1 MKRTSSRI
9 ATSCPS
15 MEILKPAPRHPR
27 NPPFAPQSSAHMLIA
42 SGSITIAF
50 SLQEALQYLCRSKE
64 QPRIAGR
71 TRAPSESSN
80 SYHLRAFSIG
90 NWHAKRLICSILFEC
105 SVHVIYRILLE
116 PLRMNR
122 PRTNAPEA
130 IEPRATPLPDER
142 GKSFSGLA
150 NMRTTIAIPLLPL
163 QVILQF
169 YMIIASPPAII
180 ALYTLLAFSYTRAMT
195 PCPKPD
201 ALPSPFPSPFPFLP
215 NAFPMVILRIKK
227 TCFLTPLIPLC
238 EVSSRL
244 FHLKVYL
251 NPLLFAQ
258 FIAPHSISCQDHD
271 RSSIP
276 RMLSSSCTFP
286 MLFFAFRSRLFP
298 FRYEGEG
305 VRNAWLPALSRRFA
319 PSIESCEHHVEIRF
333 HSHAA

>member
-15 MEILKPAPRHPR
+15 MEILKPGPRHPR
-27 NPPFAPQSSAHMLIA
+27 NPPFAPQSSKYMLIA
-42 SGSITIAF
+42 GGSITIAF

-71 TRAPSESSN
+71 TRATSESSN
-80 SYHLRAFSIG
+80 SNHLRAFSIG

-130 IEPRATPLPDER
+130 IEPRVTPLPDER

-150 NMRTTIAIPLLPL
+150 NMRTTIAIPASASAGNFTVLHD
-163 QVILQF
+163 
-169 YMIIASPPAII
+169 IASPPAII
-180 ALYTLLAFSYTRAMT
+180 AFYTLLAFSYTRAKA

-201 ALPSPFPSPFPFLP
+201 APLLPFPHPFPSFPML
-215 NAFPMVILRIKK
+215 FPMVIKSIKK
-227 TCFLTPLIPLC
+227 TCFLMLLIPLR
-238 EVSSRL
+238 EASSRL

-251 NPLLFAQ
+251 NPLLLVQ
-258 FIAPHSISCQDHD
+258 FITPSMHSCQDHD
-271 RSSIP
+271 RSNIP
-276 RMLSSSCTFP
+276 RVLSSSCIFP
-286 MLFFAFRSRLFP
+286 MLFFAL
-298 FRYEGEG
+298 
-305 VRNAWLPALSRRFA
+305 
-319 PSIESCEHHVEIRF
+319 
-333 HSHAA
+333 